1 MKKISRVRFAVVF
14 ASVGLAL
21 MFVLAPDVDLWFSGL
36 FFGDVTGFHL
46 RDAVWV
52 RALYDIVHPLAVV
65 LILGLL
71 VLLIYNLWRRR
82 AVGPFDVRAV
92 LFMLA
97 VLAVGPGL
105 VVNVVFKDHWGRARP
120 RDVVEFGGNR
130 EFTPAFVISDQCER
144 NCSFV
149 SGHASLP
156 FAFAALGFLLRRRR
170 WALYAGAAAFGGLV
184 GLGRIA
190 QGAHFLSDVV
200 FSGVFVFFVAYLL
213 AYFVFRLPILA
224 DAATAER
231 EEVSDTA

>member
-1 MKKISRVRFAVVF
+1 MKRTVRIELAAV
-14 ASVGLAL
+14 AGSVGLAL
-21 MFVLAPDVDLWFSGL
+21 LFVLAPDVDLWSSGL
-36 FFGDVTGFHL
+36 FFRETTGFYL

-52 RALYDIVHPLAVV
+52 RSLYDIVHPLAAV
-65 LILGLL
+65 L
-71 VLLIYNLWRRR
+71 VLSLLLLLFYNLLRRR

-120 RDVVEFGGNR
+120 RDVEEFGGTQT
-130 EFTPAFVISDQCER
+130 FTPAFVISDQCER

-156 FAFAALGFLLRRRR
+156 FALTGLGFLLRRRR
-170 WALYAGAAAFGGLV
+170 RAVYTGAAAFGGLV
-184 GLGRIA
+184 GLGRIV

-200 FSGVFVFFVAYLL
+200 FSGIFVFLVAYLL
-213 AYFVFRLPILA
+213 AHYVFRLPIPG
-224 DAATAER
+224 TAGTVER
-231 EEVSDTA
+231 DLTGGAV